1 MSNEIKKYGS
11 TKEEEKYRKM
21 HVCRDIVKEVL
32 DFGINEDQKKQIIKL
47 LALELEN
54 VQLMKNLCSVI
65 KENNEK
71 SATKL
76 IYND

>member
-1 MSNEIKKYGS
+1 MKNEIKKYGS
-11 TKEEEKYRKM
+11 TKEEEKYKKM